1 MNRRS
6 LLRSFLAAPTL
17 ALLPFATGAT
27 NWPTLHRPT
36 VLWFDCRTERIELTV
51 RPTTSDDGSVTW
63 VAEKGVA
70 I

>member
-17 ALLPFATGAT
+17 ALIAIATST
-27 NWPTLHRPT
+27 RSSPTLHRPA

-51 RPTTSDDGSVTW
+51 RPTTSDDGSVIW
-63 VAEKGVA
+63 VAEKGIA
-70 I
+70 T